1 MPPRV
6 CGAKRIGVRWLLAR
20 YGCGVAL
27 LRRWV
32 GKRLAIVCALALVGA
47 VAGFVAA
54 VSLPR
59 GCGSAVVEGEL
70 VHGMDCLHQI
80 KYGGEP
86 VLLLTNRP
94 DDSGQDVTDRDLQ
107 QSLDFI
113 LPRLPAAT
121 RVFCTQRRGMDPKP
135 VCQAVPQDPAR
146 SASGS
151 LATHSDSELGY
162 RLGFAAV
169 GAIVLSGLAVILFA
183 MTDAT
188 AKYAAELP
196 D

>member
-1 MPPRV
+1 
-6 CGAKRIGVRWLLAR
+6 
-20 YGCGVAL
+20 VAV

-47 VAGFVAA
+47 TIGFVVA
-54 VSLPR
+54 VSLPS
-59 GCGSAVVEGEL
+59 GCESAVVQGEL

-80 KYGGEP
+80 NYRGEA
-86 VLLLTNRP
+86 VLLLTNRRA
-94 DDSGQDVTDRDLQ
+94 DSGQDVTDRDLQ

-113 LPRLPAAT
+113 LPRLPVST

-135 VCQAVPQDPAR
+135 VCQAVPEDQTR

-151 LATHSDSELGY
+151 LTTHADSEFAD
-162 RLGFAAV
+162 RLGFAVLGAV
-169 GAIVLSGLAVILFA
+169 VLGGLAVILFA
-183 MTDAT
+183 ITDAT
-188 AKYAAELP
+188 AKYAADLP